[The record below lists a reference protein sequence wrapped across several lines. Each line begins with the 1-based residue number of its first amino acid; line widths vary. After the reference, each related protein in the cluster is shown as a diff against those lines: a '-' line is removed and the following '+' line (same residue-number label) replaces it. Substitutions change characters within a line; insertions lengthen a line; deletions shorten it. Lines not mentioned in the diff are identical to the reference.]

1 MSESTI
7 TKREKIFLNGYEIWL
22 DKSLYSSRCL
32 ILCDSETSK
41 HGVYV
46 DIMGSYPNIY
56 VSGLHLTKVEKEQLK
71 NHLKTDEQLIKY
83 L

>member
-1 MSESTI
+1 MIEVAP
-7 TKREKIFLNGYEIWL
+7 KREKIFLNGYEIWL
-22 DKSLYSSRCL
+22 DKSLYSSRCV

-46 DIMGSYPNIY
+46 DIMGMYPHIY
-56 VSGLHLTKVEKEQLK
+56 VSGLHLTEVEKEQLN
-71 NHLKTDEQLIKY
+71 NHLRKDEQLIKY

>member
-1 MSESTI
+1 MTEAT

-22 DKSLYSSRCL
+22 DKSHYSSRCV

-41 HGVYV
+41 HGLLV
-46 DIMGSYPNIY
+46 DIMGMYPYIH
-56 VSGLHLTKVEKEQLK
+56 VSGLHLTEVEKEQLN
-71 NHLKTDEQLIKY
+71 NHLRKDEQLIKY